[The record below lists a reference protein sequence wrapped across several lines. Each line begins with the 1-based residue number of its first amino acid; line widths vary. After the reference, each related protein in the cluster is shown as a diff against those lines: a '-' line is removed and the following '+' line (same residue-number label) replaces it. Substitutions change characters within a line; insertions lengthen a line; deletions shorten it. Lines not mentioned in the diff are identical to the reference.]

1 MAAMRDADGAPPR
14 GAVYKATLKNNL
26 ALYTVNTV
34 LKQGICKAYMA
45 SARLRHQSAMAARRS
60 FIAGA
65 GLSAAARS

>member
-45 SARLRHQSAMAARRS
+45 SARLRYQPARP
-60 FIAGA
+60 A
-65 GLSAAARS
+65 